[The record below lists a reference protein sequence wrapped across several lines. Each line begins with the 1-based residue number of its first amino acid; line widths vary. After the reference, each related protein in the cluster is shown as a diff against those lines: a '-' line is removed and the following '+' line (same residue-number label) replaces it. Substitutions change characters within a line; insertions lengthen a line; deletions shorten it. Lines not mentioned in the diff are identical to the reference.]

1 MSAFLGYASI
11 MVAVD
16 AENESRDRVR
26 IAAHLADMFGARL
39 VGVAAERPDYGLFT
53 ADPGAGGP
61 YVLPVLH
68 ENCLERMRQAEA
80 LFAEA
85 AAGRSRLAWRSD
97 IADPLFF
104 LLTQSMAADLVVI
117 GRQARDNPAE
127 RFAIAP
133 AEAVMQCGRPVLIA
147 PPGVSYCE
155 ASRVAIGWKNTRE
168 ARRAVADATPF
179 LCAAARVIVC
189 HVEDGNGPDE
199 ADGLVRVL
207 EARGIAASAART
219 RGDGGDTAEALVDLA
234 CEHAA
239 GLLVTGAYGHTRLS
253 EWAFGGVTRD
263 LLRTSPI
270 CCLMSH

>member
-1 MSAFLGYASI
+1 MGYASI

-16 AENESRDRVR
+16 AEEGSRDRVR
-26 IAAHLADMFGARL
+26 MAGHLADLFGARL
-39 VGVAAERPDYGLFT
+39 IGVAAERPDYGLFT
-53 ADPGAGGP
+53 TDPGAGGP

-68 ENCLERMRQAEA
+68 ENCLERMRRAEA

-97 IADPLFF
+97 LADPLLF
-104 LLTQSMAADLVVI
+104 LLAQSMAADLVVI

-133 AEAVMQCGRPVLIA
+133 ADAVMQSGRPVLIA
-147 PPGVSYCE
+147 PPGLSYCDTT
-155 ASRVAIGWKNTRE
+155 RIAIGWKNTRE
-168 ARRAVADATPF
+168 ARRAVADAMP
-179 LCAAARVIVC
+179 LLHRASRVMVC
-189 HVEDGNGPDE
+189 HVADGSGPDE
-199 ADGLVRVL
+199 ADALVRVL

-219 RGDGGDTAEALVDLA
+219 KGDGAATAEALVDLA

-239 GLLVTGAYGHTRLS
+239 GLLVTGAYGHSRLS

-263 LLRTSPI
+263 LLRACPL